1 MKVALLRVMPQDRF
15 RSIEVYANRLAGG
28 LRKLSADLEIQEVV
42 VQAWEWGG
50 FSVPMPYGRRA
61 SLRTLGIYLSRWV
74 KYPLA
79 LRRVKADVYHVLDNS
94 YGHLAFFLDPK
105 RTVVTSHGGTP
116 GTWRDWNPEGPAM
129 WIFDLAFK
137 GTLRAARII
146 AVSGYAKR
154 ELVEGYGYPAER
166 VSVVHHG
173 VDPVFTL
180 RPEETVR
187 ALRARLLQPGERYL
201 ILHVGHS
208 ARRKNIETL
217 YEAFG
222 LLRER
227 GVPARLVRIGGNPTP
242 EQAEIIRRHGIADF
256 VTHIPHVDNR
266 DLPPY
271 YAAANVFVFP
281 SLYEGF
287 GIPLIEAMACG
298 APVLC
303 SDWALFH
310 EVCGDAAL
318 FFPARDAQAL
328 SDAIFRVL
336 GNEDL
341 SRTLRGRGLER
352 AKLFTWENT
361 ARGTLAVYR
370 EVAGGL
376 DSR

>member
-1 MKVALLRVMPQDRF
+1 MRVALLRVF
-15 RSIEVYANRLAGG
+15 AEEKWRSIEVYSDRLTEG
-28 LRKLSADLEIQEVV
+28 LHDLSPETEIVEVRV
-42 VQAWEWGG
+42 PAWLWRDR
-50 FSVPMPYGRRA
+50 SLCLPYGRRA
-61 SLRTLGIYLSRWV
+61 SLRTLGIYLSRWM

-79 LRRVKADVYHVLDNS
+79 LRRVEADVYHVLDNS

-116 GTWRDWNPEGPAM
+116 RTWRDWNPEGPAM

-146 AVSGYAKR
+146 AVSEYAKA
-154 ELVEGYGYPAER
+154 ELVDEYGYPADR
-166 VSVVHHG
+166 VHVVHHG
-173 VDPVFTL
+173 VDPIFRPQPDEIVQEL
-180 RPEETVR
+180 RR
-187 ALRARLLQPGERYL
+187 RLLRPGERHL

-227 GVPARLVRIGGNPTP
+227 GVLTRLVRIGGNPTP
-242 EQAEIIRRHGIADF
+242 EQAEIIRRHGIGDF

-271 YAAANVFVFP
+271 YAAADVFVFP

-298 APVLC
+298 TPVAC

-310 EVCGDAAL
+310 EVCGDAAA
-318 FFPARDAQAL
+318 FFDARNAQEL
-328 SDAIFRVL
+328 SEAIARVL
-336 GNEDL
+336 EDKNL
-341 SRTLRGRGLER
+341 SRSLRERGLER
-352 AKLFTWENT
+352 AKEFTWENT
-361 ARGTLAVYR
+361 ARKTLAVYL
-370 EVAGGL
+370 EIAGV
-376 DSR
+376 R

>member
-15 RSIEVYANRLAGG
+15 RSIEVYADRLAGG
-28 LRKLSADLEIQEVV
+28 LRRLDADLEVEEVV
-42 VQAWEWGG
+42 VQAWEWGDLG
-50 FSVPMPYGRRA
+50 LRMPYGRRA

-79 LRRVKADVYHVLDNS
+79 LRRMKADVYHVLDNS
-94 YGHLAFFLDPK
+94 YGHLAFFLDPN

-116 GTWRDWNPEGPAM
+116 RTWRDWNPEGPAM
-129 WIFDLAFK
+129 WVFDLAFK

-146 AVSGYAKR
+146 AVSEYAKA

-166 VSVVHHG
+166 VHVVHHG
-173 VDPVFTL
+173 VDPIFRPQPDEIVQEL
-180 RPEETVR
+180 RR
-187 ALRARLLQPGERYL
+187 RLLRPGERHL

-208 ARRKNIETL
+208 ARRKNVETL

-227 GVPARLVRIGGNPTP
+227 DVPARLVRIGGNPTP
-242 EQAEIIRRHGIADF
+242 GQAEIIRRHGIGDS

-271 YAAANVFVFP
+271 YAAADVFVFP

-298 APVLC
+298 TPVIC

-310 EVCGDAAL
+310 EVCGDAAA
-318 FFPARDAQAL
+318 FFDARDAQAL
-328 SDAIFRVL
+328 SETVARVL
-336 GNEDL
+336 EDGDL
-341 SRTLRGRGLER
+341 SRSLRERGLER
-352 AKLFTWENT
+352 AKAFTWENT
-361 ARGTLAVYR
+361 AMGTLAVYR
-370 EVAGGL
+370 EVVGGN
-376 DSR
+376 